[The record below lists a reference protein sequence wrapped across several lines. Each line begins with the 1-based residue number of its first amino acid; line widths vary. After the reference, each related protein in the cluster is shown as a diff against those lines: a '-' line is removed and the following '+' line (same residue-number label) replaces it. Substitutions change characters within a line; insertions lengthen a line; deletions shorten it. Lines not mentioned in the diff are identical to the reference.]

1 MYYMLS
7 GVLRTEPILIL
18 QGFSGVEEAPGEVLV
33 SGEEGLELLGEELL
47 PLLLPL
53 PPGVYAPPV
62 AEPGCKPKC
71 E

>member
-1 MYYMLS
+1 M
-7 GVLRTEPILIL
+7 
-18 QGFSGVEEAPGEVLV
+18 EEAPGEVLV